1 MYWILKNHAFKEQNP
16 FVPLV
21 SLKSKLPVYDY
32 IYMCISP
39 AATLE
44 IVGGS
49 GYFHVASSDA
59 SLAEIEYDVSR
70 PREVVTTPALDG
82 DLVIEA
88 FDLCVDGSVS
98 AKTHVHIAGKRLGSS
113 WLSSGMNS

>member
-1 MYWILKNHAFKEQNP
+1 MFR
-16 FVPLV
+16 
-21 SLKSKLPVYDY
+21 
-32 IYMCISP
+32 SP

-70 PREVVTTPALDG
+70 PREEVTTPALDG

-98 AKTHVHIAGKRLGSS
+98 AKTHVHIAGKRLGIHG
-113 WLSSGMNS
+113 SGMHTCTRCYEIFDQVLSF